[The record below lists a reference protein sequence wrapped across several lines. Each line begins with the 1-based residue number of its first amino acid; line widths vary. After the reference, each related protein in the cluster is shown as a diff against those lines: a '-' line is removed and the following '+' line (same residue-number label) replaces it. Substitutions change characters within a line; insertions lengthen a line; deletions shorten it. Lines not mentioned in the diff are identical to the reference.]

1 MTLWQDQDRQTII
14 SKDNDYNSDA
24 SVRVEESL
32 ICDHQSRHNFL
43 ELEKGKLITNNYTVR
58 LGIEI
63 DTGCVVSLKETDI
76 SNIQP
81 IA

>member
-1 MTLWQDQDRQTII
+1 M
-14 SKDNDYNSDA
+14 
-24 SVRVEESL
+24 
-32 ICDHQSRHNFL
+32 
-43 ELEKGKLITNNYTVR
+43 ELEKGKLITNNYAVR